1 MSTKCVYAYVGL
13 CYTLPMNKGARIG
26 IIFAIIAAVCS
37 SINTPISK
45 LLLNSNTIGP
55 VFSGGLLYLGAALC
69 ACVFFIFRK
78 IFKPKIKEKPLE
90 KSDFPFVFAI
100 GALNAIGVAC
110 SMLGLKLISASNAAL
125 LSNFEIVITS
135 LVALFIFKQ
144 KISPRL
150 WIGIIVVFIACILLS
165 SDDLT
170 NFKFSTGALLVLIAP
185 ICWGFGNNFMKRIS
199 DKDPIVSIII
209 EGSIT
214 CVLCLMIGVRLNEQ
228 ITQAFSF
235 FAILGVGI
243 ISYGVSLCFYI
254 YAQRVIGA
262 PRTSAFFSLAPFLAV
277 MISFAIFQET
287 PPWWYYIALGLM
299 IIGVW
304 LASSDKK
311 IFLKKPKKNNEI

>member
-1 MSTKCVYAYVGL
+1 M
-13 CYTLPMNKGARIG
+13 
-26 IIFAIIAAVCS
+26 
-37 SINTPISK
+37 
-45 LLLNSNTIGP
+45 
-55 VFSGGLLYLGAALC
+55 
-69 ACVFFIFRK
+69 
-78 IFKPKIKEKPLE
+78 
-90 KSDFPFVFAI
+90 
-100 GALNAIGVAC
+100 
-110 SMLGLKLISASNAAL
+110 
-125 LSNFEIVITS
+125 
-135 LVALFIFKQ
+135 
-144 KISPRL
+144 
-150 WIGIIVVFIACILLS
+150 VFIACILLS

-199 DKDPIVSIII
+199 DKDPRVSIII

-228 ITQAFSF
+228 ITQVFSF

-311 IFLKKPKKNNEI
+311 IFSKKPKKNNEI

>member
-1 MSTKCVYAYVGL
+1 MSTKCVYAYEGL
-13 CYTLPMNKGARIG
+13 CYTLPMNKGARVG

-55 VFSGGLLYLGAALC
+55 VISGGLLYLGAALC
-69 ACVFFIFRK
+69 AGIFFIFRK
-78 IFKPKIKEKPLE
+78 IFKPKVREKPLD

-100 GALNAIGVAC
+100 AALNAIGVAF

-144 KISPRL
+144 KISSRL
-150 WIGIIVVFIACILLS
+150 WVGIVVVFIACILLS

-185 ICWGFGNNFMKRIS
+185 LCWGFGNNFMRQIS
-199 DKDPIVSIII
+199 NKDPIVSIII
-209 EGSIT
+209 EGAIT
-214 CVLCLMIGVRLNEQ
+214 CIICLMIGVRLNEQ
-228 ITQAFSF
+228 ITQINSF
-235 FAILGVGI
+235 FAILGVGVFC
-243 ISYGVSLCFYI
+243 YGISLCFYI
-254 YAQRVIGA
+254 YAQRLNGA
-262 PRTSAFFSLAPFLAV
+262 PRTSAFFSLSPFLSV
-277 MISFAIFQET
+277 LISFAIFHES
-287 PPWWYYIALGLM
+287 PPWWYYVALILM
-299 IIGVW
+299 VLGVW

-311 IFLKKPKKNNEI
+311 IFTKKSKKVKEI